1 MRGWSIWAALLLY
14 SASAAGQTPN
24 YIGPLQRTELP
35 GTGLL
40 IGSTGKSLAGV
51 TIGSGL
57 SLSGGVLSAPAGTTT
72 PGGSPGQIQING
84 GGTLSGISV
93 GTGLV
98 NSGGALS
105 VGYGTA
111 AGTAAQGNDSRI
123 TGALPAS
130 AVPTAAL
137 LGGTGGAF
145 SSVSVG
151 SGLTLSGGVLS
162 APTGGV
168 TSVQVSG
175 GTTGL
180 TVSGGPI
187 TGSGTLTLGG
197 TLGVANGGTGAAS
210 STGSGSVVLASG
222 PTLITP
228 NLGTPSAVNLSNA
241 TGLPVS
247 AVTGTVTRE
256 VCYPFDSNQTVTAG
270 FVRVTVPW
278 TSVNVVRLVGTTM
291 GVSPSFVASVS
302 INDVVVSGCSA
313 LTVNSSTASS
323 AACTGSTWVGAD
335 VPITLTV
342 STPSGTPSGASVCAV
357 LATSFN

>member
-1 MRGWSIWAALLLY
+1 M
-14 SASAAGQTPN
+14 
-24 YIGPLQRTELP
+24 
-35 GTGLL
+35 
-40 IGSTGKSLAGV
+40 
-51 TIGSGL
+51 
-57 SLSGGVLSAPAGTTT
+57 SAPAGTTT
-72 PGGSPGQIQING
+72 PGGSTGQLQINTS
-84 GGTLSGISV
+84 GTLSGVSIGTGLVNAGGSLSV
-93 GTGLV
+93 GYGTSAGTAAAGNDSRITGALPSSAVPTAALLAGTGGGFTGVSVGSGLV
-98 NSGGALS
+98 NSGGILS